1 VGWVDHLENIGKL
14 GKYHK
19 LWAELE
25 KMETFTRNIKKKH
38 FFWWKEIQMTK
49 PEVEHPSPTK
59 EQG

>member
-14 GKYHK
+14 GKYHHK

-38 FFWWKEIQMTK
+38 FFGGKK
-49 PEVEHPSPTK
+49 SR
-59 EQG
+59 